1 MKGELRQNIFGLLS
15 SVLVF
20 LLFFLLIKW
29 PIFIAAPISIG
40 TFFGVYFLSKP
51 KVMIGDIEMEKLAN
65 GLELKE
71 LYENSK
77 LSVNQMKALSNKIK
91 EKNIREKAL
100 DLTSVGEDI
109 LRYLEK
115 NPRDLSESRH
125 FLNYY
130 LKTSN
135 KILDNYIQLDQ
146 ANVSDSK
153 LALVTEKTQE
163 SLDLLN
169 QVFSNQRDS
178 YHKDALMELE
188 VETELLEKTIKL
200 GGDAK

>member
-1 MKGELRQNIFGLLS
+1 
-15 SVLVF
+15 
-20 LLFFLLIKW
+20 
-29 PIFIAAPISIG
+29 
-40 TFFGVYFLSKP
+40 
-51 KVMIGDIEMEKLAN
+51 MIGDIEMEKLAN